1 MVESQ
6 VFQKMVHYASLDC
19 DDTVLEIGAGLG
31 FLTRFLSEKC
41 KEVLAVEVD
50 TRLAR
55 ILREQLRDTSNVR
68 IIEGD
73 VFKASVPSFN
83 KVVSIPPYHV
93 SSRLLLWL
101 FGADFD
107 RAVLIFQKEFANRL
121 VASVGSEDYGWLTV
135 LTDHHAEVETLDYV
149 PKWTFYPQPKI
160 DSVILRLE
168 PTNPRPYP
176 LRNEESFK
184 QLLRSCF
191 AKRNR
196 KVKNAV
202 LLYVRSFC
210 NVSEEKAIGIVEALP
225 FREKR
230 VRELTPENFGVMADA
245 LIQ

>member
-1 MVESQ
+1 MVESE
-6 VFQKMVHYASLDC
+6 VFQKMAHYASLDC

-50 TRLAR
+50 TRLAG

-73 VFKASVPSFN
+73 VFKTSVPSFT

-101 FGADFD
+101 FDADFD

-135 LTDHHAEVETLDYV
+135 LTDYHAEVETLDYV

-160 DSVILRLE
+160 DSAIIRLE
-168 PTNPRPYP
+168 PKNPRPYS
-176 LRNEESFK
+176 LRNEELFK

-202 LLYVRSFC
+202 LSYVRGFC
-210 NVSEEKAIGIVEALP
+210 NVPEEKAIRMVEALP

-230 VRELTPENFGVMADA
+230 VRELALEDFGVMADA

>member
-1 MVESQ
+1 MVDSQ
-6 VFQKMVHYASLDC
+6 VFQKMAHYASLDC

-101 FGADFD
+101 FGTDFD
-107 RAVLIFQKEFANRL
+107 RAILIFQKEFANRL
-121 VASVGSEDYGWLTV
+121 VASVGTEDYGWLTV
-135 LTDHHAEVETLDYV
+135 LTDYHAEAETLDYV

-160 DSVILRLE
+160 DSVIVRLE
-168 PTNPRPYP
+168 PTNPKPYP
-176 LRNEESFK
+176 LRNEKLFK

-202 LLYVRSFC
+202 LSYVMGFC

-230 VRELTPENFGVMADA
+230 VRELTPEDFGVMADA

>member
-6 VFQKMVHYASLDC
+6 VFQKMVDYASLDC

-41 KEVLAVEVD
+41 KAVLAVEVD
-50 TRLAR
+50 TRLAI
-55 ILREQLRDTSNVR
+55 ILREQLKDAPNVR

-73 VFKASVPSFN
+73 VLKTSVPSFN

-101 FGADFD
+101 FGTDFD

-135 LTDHHAEVETLDYV
+135 LTDYHVEVEPLDHV

-160 DSVILRLE
+160 DSVIVRLE
-168 PTNPRPYP
+168 PKNPRPYS
-176 LRNEESFK
+176 LRNKELFK

-202 LLYVRSFC
+202 QAYVKGFC
-210 NVSEEKAIGIVEALP
+210 NMSEEKSIRIVEALP

-230 VRELTPENFGVMADA
+230 VRQLAPEDFGVIADA

>member
-6 VFQKMVHYASLDC
+6 VFQKMAHYASLNC

-31 FLTRFLSEKC
+31 FLTHILSEKC

-50 TRLAR
+50 TRLAG
-55 ILREQLRDTSNVR
+55 ILREQLSDTPNVR

-73 VFKASVPSFN
+73 VFKTSFPPFN

-101 FGADFD
+101 FDADFA

-121 VASVGSEDYGWLTV
+121 VAPVGSEDYGWLTV
-135 LTDHHAEVETLDYV
+135 LTDYHAEVETLDYV

-160 DSVILRLE
+160 DSVIVRLE
-168 PTNPRPYP
+168 PTNPRPYS
-176 LRNEESFK
+176 LRNEKSFK

-191 AKRNR
+191 VKRNR

-202 LLYVRSFC
+202 LSYVRSF
-210 NVSEEKAIGIVEALP
+210 
-225 FREKR
+225 
-230 VRELTPENFGVMADA
+230 
-245 LIQ
+245 